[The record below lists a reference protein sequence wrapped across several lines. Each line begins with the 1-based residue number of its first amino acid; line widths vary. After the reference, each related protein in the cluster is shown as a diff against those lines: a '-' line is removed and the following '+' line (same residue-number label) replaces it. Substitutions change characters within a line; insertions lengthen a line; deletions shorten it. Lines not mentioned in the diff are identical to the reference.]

1 MSATSRT
8 AALWLALA
16 LGVVACGDG
25 SNAPHDDAAHDD
37 ASAGAPHRFYD
48 TELLLDPRADG
59 VTLALMAAE
68 PLLLSARYGVGDART
83 RSTPE
88 RRADPGRVCAFD
100 LGELPPDTRVSYQV
114 FARRPH
120 EDQPRA
126 REVHGFRT
134 LAAPTTRDDAAPA
147 RELRF
152 AVAADPHAFQ
162 NWAQFR
168 CRDNDTG
175 WRTLDASLARLARL
189 AADRELDF
197 LLIGTDSAMTKC
209 GGGCPSCELAGVSIA
224 AKDSVGIDD
233 AALRY
238 RTVFGP
244 EVYGRV
250 AADLPLLYMLGDH
263 DGERGFGS
271 VEGTCGYTLE
281 ERVWSREARRRTLP
295 PGPSPVDD
303 ALYYSVRHGPLQILV
318 LDALNGTTLPPVEPE
333 AWSLGAEQLAW
344 FERTL
349 AESDATFKFVFAEHL
364 LGGLRAPEGRKA
376 SICWKARGGIT
387 ATEDGTPR
395 GRFVGEQAVV
405 QALMKQHG
413 AQLFVS
419 FHDHVAAFGEKLEA
433 DGSGS
438 GVGYLIAG
446 QCAGPPLG
454 EVAPSPP
461 PWSNEPWYRQAMDY
475 DGDGVPEFESELT
488 GTLEK
493 GVFFARVVG
502 HERVELDYLRSDPD
516 PARDG
521 ERILH
526 LVITPEGPVTPTR

>member
-1 MSATSRT
+1 MRPPTRA
-8 AALWLALA
+8 AALLPVLTLIA
-16 LGVVACGDG
+16 LGATGCGDV
-25 SNAPHDDAAHDD
+25 ADAAPRAQHG
-37 ASAGAPHRFYD
+37 ASTGGPHRFHD
-48 TELLLDPRADG
+48 TELLVDPRVDG
-59 VTLALMAAE
+59 ATLALMSAE
-68 PLLLSARYGVGDART
+68 PLLLSARYGAGDART
-83 RSTPE
+83 RGTPE
-88 RRADPGRVCAFD
+88 LRAEPGRVCAFTLD
-100 LGELPPDTRVSYQV
+100 GLPPDTSVSYQV
-114 FARRPH
+114 FARRPD
-120 EDQPRA
+120 EPAPVA
-126 REVHGFRT
+126 RDVHRFRT
-134 LAAPTTRDDAAPA
+134 LQAPRTRDDGVPA
-147 RELRF
+147 RDLRF
-152 AVAADPHAFQ
+152 AIAADPHAFQ
-162 NWAQFR
+162 NWAQQH
-168 CRDNDTG
+168 CESDDTG
-175 WRTLDASLARLARL
+175 WRTLDASLARL

-209 GGGCPSCELAGVSIA
+209 GGGCPSCVLDGVTLS
-224 AKDSVGIDD
+224 AKDAVGVDD

-244 EVYGRV
+244 QVYGRV

-271 VEGTCGYTLE
+271 AEGTCGYTLE

-303 ALYYSVRHGPLQILV
+303 ALYYSVRHGALQIVV
-318 LDALNGTTLPPVEPE
+318 LDVLNGTTRAPTEPE
-333 AWSLGAEQLAW
+333 AWSLGAAQLAW
-344 FERTL
+344 LERTL

-387 ATEDGTPR
+387 ATDDGTPR

-419 FHDHVAAFGEKLEA
+419 FHDHVAAFGEKLEP

-461 PWSNEPWYRQAMDY
+461 PWSNEPWYREAMDY
-475 DGDGVPEFESELT
+475 DGDGVPEFETELT

-493 GVFFARVVG
+493 GVFFVRVVG

-521 ERILH
+521 ARVLR
-526 LVITPEGPVTPTR
+526 LVVEPDGPVMPTR